1 MTAALREFADVHKRY
16 GQYHALKGL
25 TLDVPA
31 GTVGLLGQ
39 NGAGKSTLMKVLLGL
54 LPFEGTATVLGYDV
68 RTQETQ
74 IRARVGYMPERD
86 CHLLGM
92 TAVEQCAYAGELS
105 GLPANESMQRAHMV
119 LEFVG
124 LGDKRYQRIDGYSTG
139 QKQRVKLAQAL
150 VHDPKLLLLD
160 EPTNGLDP
168 AGRDDMLQLV
178 KSLPSRTGCSILLS
192 SHLMH
197 DVERVCERAMLL
209 HEGHMV
215 YSGTI
220 EELRR
225 EGQKDVYE
233 LRVKEGEDRM
243 QQALERRGLKVHRE
257 GPILVVQA
265 AADDTRP
272 TETLFTVAAA
282 EGVQVRHLSP
292 RKLTLES
299 AFVRAV
305 GEAKASGRRPRWRS
319 RRRRMGPRKASSS
332 IAAISRTRGRCGRM
346 RATGA

>member
-1 MTAALREFADVHKRY
+1 MSDTAATTLLDFSDVHKRY
-16 GQYHALKGL
+16 GAHHALRGL
-25 TLDVPA
+25 SLSVPS
-31 GTVGLLGQ
+31 GTVGLLGP

-54 LPFEGTATVLGYDV
+54 LPFEGNAAVLGHDV
-68 RTQETQ
+68 RAQPSQ

-86 CHLLGM
+86 CHLVGM
-92 TAVEQCAYAGELS
+92 TAVELCGYAGELS
-105 GLPANESMQRAHMV
+105 GLPASVAMQRAHMV

-168 AGRDDMLQLV
+168 QGRDEMLTLV
-178 KSLPSRTGCSILLS
+178 KSLPARTGCSIVLS
-192 SHLMH
+192 SHLLH
-197 DVERVCERAMLL
+197 DVEKVCERAILL
-209 HEGHMV
+209 HEGKIV

-220 EELRR
+220 EALRK

-233 LRVKEGEDRM
+233 VRVKEDEDRL
-243 QQALERRGLKVHRE
+243 QSALEKRGLRVERE
-257 GPILVVQA
+257 GLMLVVHVHNNVLQA
-265 AADDTRP
+265 HNIAESHP
-272 TETLFTVAAA
+272 TELLFAVAA
-282 EGVQVRHLSP
+282 EEKLQVRHLAP

-305 GEAKASGRRPRWRS
+305 NEAKAS
-319 RRRRMGPRKASSS
+319 
-332 IAAISRTRGRCGRM
+332 
-346 RATGA
+346 